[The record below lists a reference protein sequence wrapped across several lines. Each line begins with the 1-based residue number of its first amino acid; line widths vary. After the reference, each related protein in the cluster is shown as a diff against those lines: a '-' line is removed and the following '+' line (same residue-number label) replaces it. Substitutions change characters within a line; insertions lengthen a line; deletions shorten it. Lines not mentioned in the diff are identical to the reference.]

1 MISKYCELGIKRLLM
16 CKKILILGL
25 VLLGICLII
34 AHQNEKVTRKYFMP
48 LIKFKDL
55 VVEDNM
61 SGRELE
67 VKFKTKIWLNNVVS
81 SEKLEKYAT
90 QYEGFELNVLYDAK
104 IKQFVIENNDAENV
118 VTLDDMFAVIP
129 DIGKKFFWIDLKN
142 LDFNNKDASL
152 KEMIAVVGRNILHK
166 SNIIVESD
174 NPEYLDAFAENG
186 FLTSFYFPSLY
197 RVKKQDIRQMLE
209 VATDKYK
216 KSTVDF
222 ISGDVRYFNFMDYYF
237 PDAPKMYWN
246 LGRDYKLIN
255 NFVLKHS
262 DTKVI
267 LNQDNKYLVK

>member
-1 MISKYCELGIKRLLM
+1 M

-34 AHQNEKVTRKYFMP
+34 AHQNEKITRKYFMP
-48 LIKFKDL
+48 LVKFKDL
-55 VVEDNM
+55 VAEDNM

-67 VKFKTKIWLNNVVS
+67 IKFKTKIWLNNVVS
-81 SEKLEKYAT
+81 PEKLKKYAT
-90 QYEGFELNVLYDAK
+90 QYEGFELNALYDAK
-104 IKQFVIENNDAENV
+104 LKQFVIENNDAENV

-152 KEMIAVVGRNILHK
+152 KELIAVVGRNILHK

-174 NPEYLDAFAENG
+174 NPEYLDTFAENG

-197 RVKKQDIRQMLE
+197 RVKKQDIRQVLE
-209 VATDKYK
+209 VAVDKYK

-255 NFVLKHS
+255 TFVLKHS